1 MMKNIWTKHL
11 PAGRGIMH
19 LVFPVL
25 CIVLFIFTGFG
36 CTKAAE
42 TAASP
47 QFVATHIYCGR
58 NIPTGGEISEEQ
70 FAAFLE
76 TDVTPA
82 FPAGLTAYDA
92 YGQMKTSEGKIV
104 KQKTKVLLLVHDNS
118 KASLDAIHKIVAAY
132 RSKFENP
139 QVMVMTAP
147 VTPEFYG
154 N

>member
-1 MMKNIWTKHL
+1 MKNILKHV
-11 PAGRGIMH
+11 PSGRGLMH
-19 LVFPVL
+19 LVFSAL
-25 CIVLFIFTGFG
+25 FIVLFIFTGFG
-36 CTKAAE
+36 CTRAAE

-58 NIPTGGEISEEQ
+58 NIPAGGEVSEEQ

-92 YGQMKTSEGKIV
+92 YGQMQTSEGKIV

-118 KASLDAIHKIVAAY
+118 KSSLDAIHKIAASY
-132 RSKFENP
+132 RSKFGNP

>member
-1 MMKNIWTKHL
+1 MKNIFTGYV
-11 PAGRGIMH
+11 PADRGLMH

-25 CIVLFIFTGFG
+25 CAVLFIFTGFG
-36 CTKAAE
+36 CSNSTE

-58 NIPTGGEISEEQ
+58 NIPAGGEVSGEQ
-70 FAAFLE
+70 FATFLE

-82 FPAGLTAYDA
+82 FPSGLTAYDA

-104 KQKTKVLLLVHDNS
+104 KQKAKVLLLVHDNS

-132 RSKFENP
+132 RSKFGNP
-139 QVMVMTAP
+139 QVMVMKA
-147 VTPEFYG
+147 
-154 N
+154 

>member
-1 MMKNIWTKHL
+1 MKNILSGHV
-11 PAGRGIMH
+11 PAYRGLMH

-25 CIVLFIFTGFG
+25 CIVLFVSIGFG

-58 NIPTGGEISEEQ
+58 NIPAGGEVSGEQ
-70 FAAFLE
+70 FATFLE

-104 KQKTKVLLLVHDNS
+104 KQKAKVLLLVHDNS

-132 RSKFENP
+132 RSKFGNP
-139 QVMVMTAP
+139 QVMVMTST

>member
-1 MMKNIWTKHL
+1 MKYILSGHV
-11 PAGRGIMH
+11 PAYRGLMH

-25 CIVLFIFTGFG
+25 CIVLFVSIGFG
-36 CTKAAE
+36 CSNAAD

-58 NIPTGGEISEEQ
+58 NIPAGGEVSEEQ

-82 FPAGLTAYDA
+82 FPAGLTAYDT
-92 YGQMKTSEGKIV
+92 YGQMKTSEGMIV

-118 KASLDAIHKIVAAY
+118 QASLDAIHKIVAAY
-132 RSKFENP
+132 RSKFGNP

-147 VTPEFYG
+147 VTPEFYS